1 MVFTVNN
8 LKMRKLKFFLFC
20 FAVCFVG
27 LALLHLFIAVV
38 YGEGSFIENIMNIK
52 YIVLLVIALFISV
65 LLTLLLTNPPDE
77 REISMRSK
85 INERN
90 QHIKRI
96 NNTKQKSRH
105 FRVRTFA
112 LAGAEG
118 LEPSA
123 RGFGDRCSTN

>member
-8 LKMRKLKFFLFC
+8 TKMRKLKFFLFC

-85 INERN
+85 N
-90 QHIKRI
+90 KR
-96 NNTKQKSRH
+96 KKSTH
-105 FRVRTFA
+105 KK
-112 LAGAEG
+112 
-118 LEPSA
+118 
-123 RGFGDRCSTN
+123 NK